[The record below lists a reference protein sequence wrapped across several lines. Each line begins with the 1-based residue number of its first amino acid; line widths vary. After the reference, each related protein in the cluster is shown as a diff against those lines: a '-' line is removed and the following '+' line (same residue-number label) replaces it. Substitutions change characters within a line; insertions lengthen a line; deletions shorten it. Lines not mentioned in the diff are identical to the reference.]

1 MGLQLHRSPI
11 AHIRFEGQSVDLPL
25 VELGVG
31 ETASNDD
38 IKQAAARYLKVHA
51 ARLRDYAVDRHESGN
66 VTVRPQAVF
75 G

>member
-1 MGLQLHRSPI
+1 MGLQLYRSPI

>member
-31 ETASNDD
+31 ETANNDD

-51 ARLRDYAVDRHESGN
+51 ARLRDYVVDRHESGN